1 MPAMTK
7 RVNIRANVAVR
18 NVNPPIHGT
27 CNDVIMTTGDILKCL
42 CKRAH
47 VEEILPNGTT
57 VTLNMKNYFTDNG
70 AGLFVK
76 KDKPVTEKKPEPK
89 KAPEAPTE
97 AQVVETADE
106 KKEEKPE
113 ESVTPPAEPETKLDT
128 NESEEKSNEE
138 AAGVTNEEKEEPAST
153 EEKKPEEKIPVA
165 TSGYVA
171 IVGEDDGT
179 EAATVTVSA
188 STEEV
193 EAKTETASTEPKT
206 APKKTSSKSGSKKS
220 NSSKKK

>member
-76 KDKPVTEKKPEPK
+76 KDKPVIEKKPEPE
-89 KAPEAPTE
+89 KAPEAPIE
-97 AQVVETADE
+97 AQVVETTDE
-106 KKEEKPE
+106 KKEEKHE
-113 ESVTPPAEPETKLDT
+113 ESVTPPAEPETKPET

-138 AAGVTNEEKEEPAST
+138 ATGVINEEKEDPA
-153 EEKKPEEKIPVA
+153 EEKKPEEEIPVA

-171 IVGEDDGT
+171 VVGEADGA

-188 STEEV
+188 STEEI
-193 EAKTETASTEPKT
+193 EAKTETASTEPKA

>member
-7 RVNIRANVAVR
+7 RVNVRANVAVR
-18 NVNPPIHGT
+18 NINPPIHGT
-27 CNDVIMTTGDILKCL
+27 CNDIIMTTGDILKCL

-76 KDKPVTEKKPEPK
+76 KEKQQHVEVKKPEPEK
-89 KAPEAPTE
+89 ADKAPEVPETP
-97 AQVVETADE
+97 VVETADE

-113 ESVTPPAEPETKLDT
+113 ESVTPPAESETKPDDS
-128 NESEEKSNEE
+128 ESAVDESTEDDENKEDKSNEE
-138 AAGVTNEEKEEPAST
+138 AAGVS
-153 EEKKPEEKIPVA
+153 EEKKDEEEIPTA

-171 IVGEDDGT
+171 IVGEETGA

-188 STEEV
+188 STES
-193 EAKTETASTEPKT
+193 KTAST
-206 APKKTSSKSGSKKS
+206 KKSTSSKSNSKKS
-220 NSSKKK
+220 SSSKKK

>member
-76 KDKPVTEKKPEPK
+76 KDKPVIEKKPEPEK
-89 KAPEAPTE
+89 VDKAPEAPE
-97 AQVVETADE
+97 KAPVVETADE
-106 KKEEKPE
+106 KKEDKPE
-113 ESVTPPAEPETKLDT
+113 ESVTPPADLRLSLKLMKVRT
-128 NESEEKSNEE
+128 SLM
-138 AAGVTNEEKEEPAST
+138 
-153 EEKKPEEKIPVA
+153 KKLLL
-165 TSGYVA
+165 
-171 IVGEDDGT
+171 
-179 EAATVTVSA
+179 
-188 STEEV
+188 
-193 EAKTETASTEPKT
+193 
-206 APKKTSSKSGSKKS
+206 
-220 NSSKKK
+220 